1 MGVSSFLSIHSL
13 TGTKDSTCIS
23 IRFPPHAMDDE
34 QLIGGMGMEKRDRDR
49 GRTHLDPL
57 EQATEEAKDADL
69 LDHEEGIR
77 DPERLPYSEQLKRL

>member
-1 MGVSSFLSIHSL
+1 
-13 TGTKDSTCIS
+13 
-23 IRFPPHAMDDE
+23 
-34 QLIGGMGMEKRDRDR
+34 MEKRDRDR

-57 EQATEEAKDADL
+57 EQATEALPKLDRHPTEEAKDADL